1 MLLTIEDIKSKFN
14 ELINEEI
21 SREDADKW
29 AYIRMQAYDDGNL
42 EFQPSSDQE
51 LLWGA
56 IQYLYGIDIKDSP
69 SSYLHSL
76 EDIQVVFETTWNK

>member
-1 MLLTIEDIKSKFN
+1 MLLTIEDIKCKFN

-21 SREDADKW
+21 SREDADEW

-42 EFQPSSDQE
+42 EFQPSNDQE